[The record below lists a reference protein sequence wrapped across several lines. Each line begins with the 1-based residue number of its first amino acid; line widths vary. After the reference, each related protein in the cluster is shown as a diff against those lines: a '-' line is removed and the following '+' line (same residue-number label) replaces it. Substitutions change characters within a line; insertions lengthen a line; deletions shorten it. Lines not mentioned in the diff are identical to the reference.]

1 MMGRRR
7 TARVVADRNLEGSYA
22 LFVLPAI
29 LLSAL
34 VVVVPAIL
42 TILASLTEW
51 DGVSQPYW
59 VGLDNF
65 TELLGDSALWQ
76 AVFNNV
82 RWMVIFL
89 TIPMA
94 LALVASSILLNRKK
108 AAAVY
113 QIILLIP
120 FVLSPVANTGIW
132 LNMVLDVNS
141 GVLGFINR
149 TWMDLGYPLGNL
161 DSALYTVAAV
171 NIWSFWGYLA
181 VIFTAAMRQTP
192 EEQLEAAYL
201 EGANAWQIFVNVT
214 FPNILPTFSLMFVIV
229 TIYSFLNFDY
239 VYLMTGGGPAGSTE
253 MLSTLAYSFAFRTFE
268 VGKAAAVAIAMS
280 FFGLLASFVYVWL
293 SRESLR

>member
-1 MMGRRR
+1 MGRRR

-65 TELLGDSALWQ
+65 AELLGDSAFWQ

-89 TIPMA
+89 TIPMT

-141 GVLGFINR
+141 GVLGYINR

>member
-1 MMGRRR
+1 MMGRRG
-7 TARVVADRNLEGSYA
+7 TGALAANRNLEGSYA
-22 LFVLPAI
+22 LFILPAI

-65 TELLGDSALWQ
+65 SELLSDSTFWQ

-94 LALVASSILLNRKK
+94 LALIASSILLNRKK
-108 AAAVY
+108 AAAIY

-141 GVLGFINR
+141 GVLGYVNR
-149 TWMDLGYPLGNL
+149 TWLDLGYPLGNV

-192 EEQLEAAYL
+192 EEQLEAAHL
-201 EGANAWQIFVNVT
+201 EGANGWQIFVNVT

-239 VYLMTGGGPAGSTE
+239 VYLMTGGGPAGSSE

>member
-22 LFVLPAI
+22 PFVLPAI

-65 TELLGDSALWQ
+65 AELLGDSAFWQ

-141 GVLGFINR
+141 GVLGFVNR

>member
-65 TELLGDSALWQ
+65 AELLGDSAFWQ

>member
-65 TELLGDSALWQ
+65 AELLGDSAFWQ

-89 TIPMA
+89 TIPMT

-141 GVLGFINR
+141 GVLGYINR

>member
-65 TELLGDSALWQ
+65 AELLGDSAFWQ

-141 GVLGFINR
+141 GVLGYVNR
-149 TWMDLGYPLGNL
+149 TWVDLGYPLGNL

>member
-65 TELLGDSALWQ
+65 AELLGDSAFWQ

-89 TIPMA
+89 TIPMT

-141 GVLGFINR
+141 GVLGYVNR
-149 TWMDLGYPLGNL
+149 TWVDLGYPLGNL

>member
-7 TARVVADRNLEGSYA
+7 TGVLVADRNLEGSYI
-22 LFVLPAI
+22 LFVLPA
-29 LLSAL
+29 LLISAV

-42 TILASLTEW
+42 TVLASLTEW

-59 VGLDNF
+59 VGLENF
-65 TELLGDSALWQ
+65 SDLLSDTVFWQ
-76 AVFNNV
+76 TVFNNV

-89 TIPMA
+89 TVPMA
-94 LALVASSILLNRKK
+94 LALIAASILLNRKK

-149 TWMDLGYPLGNL
+149 TWIDLGYPLGNV

-201 EGANAWQIFVNVT
+201 EGASAWQIFVNVT

-239 VYLMTGGGPAGSTE
+239 VYLMTGGGPAGSSE

-280 FFGLLASFVYVWL
+280 VFGLIASFVYAWL